1 MYFPCHVWKLSC
13 KTSQWLASV
22 ILVFELLIYIHMF
35 AWFYP
40 RWCFFKWYLTM
51 DLCQTASFTKPS
63 KHSNTFPSQ
72 WIWSMANCS
81 GKQLHLKGHGDG
93 LHVDI
98 EPSTNFSL
106 GPVLPG
112 TENCVQELF
121 LVNPTEYTIEA
132 HRHLP
137 LTHDTEQ
144 PWTTRKGKHYNV

>member
-1 MYFPCHVWKLSC
+1 
-13 KTSQWLASV
+13 
-22 ILVFELLIYIHMF
+22 
-35 AWFYP
+35 
-40 RWCFFKWYLTM
+40 
-51 DLCQTASFTKPS
+51 
-63 KHSNTFPSQ
+63 
-72 WIWSMANCS
+72 MANYS

-132 HRHLP
+132 PDARKR
-137 LTHDTEQ
+137 
-144 PWTTRKGKHYNV
+144 TTLRITMCSVVRRIL